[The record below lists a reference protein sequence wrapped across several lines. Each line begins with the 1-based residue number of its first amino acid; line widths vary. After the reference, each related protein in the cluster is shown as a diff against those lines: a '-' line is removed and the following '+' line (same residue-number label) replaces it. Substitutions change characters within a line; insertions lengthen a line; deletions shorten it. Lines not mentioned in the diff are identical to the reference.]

1 MKVTRDV
8 ILDLLP
14 LYLDQEASED
24 TKALVREYLETDP
37 ELAELA
43 RKSAAMKL
51 SEEPPA
57 PVRKEKEMEAYREAR
72 HQLNKRVITLAA
84 IFAFST
90 LGIVAAALIGALLL
104 TR

>member
-14 LYLDQEASED
+14 LYLAEEASAD
-24 TKALVREYLETDP
+24 TKALVRKYLDADP
-37 ELAELA
+37 ELARVVRE
-43 RKSAAMKL
+43 SASIRL
-51 SEEPPA
+51 SEQTPP
-57 PVRKEKEMEAYREAR
+57 PLRKEKEMEAYQEAKHR
-72 HQLNKRVITLAA
+72 LNRRVITLAA

-90 LGIVAAALIGALLL
+90 LGIVAAAFIGLLLL

>member
-14 LYLDQEASED
+14 LYLAEEASAD
-24 TKALVREYLETDP
+24 TKALVGEYLEADP
-37 ELAELA
+37 ELARVA
-43 RKSAAMKL
+43 RESASMRL
-51 SEEPPA
+51 SEQTPA
-57 PVRKEKEMEAYREAR
+57 PLGKEKEMEAYKEAR
-72 HQLNKRVITLAA
+72 HQLNKRIVALAG

-90 LGIVAAALIGALLL
+90 LAIVAAALIGLLLL

>member
-14 LYLDQEASED
+14 LYLAEEASAD
-24 TKALVREYLETDP
+24 TKALVREYLEGDP
-37 ELAELA
+37 ELARAA
-43 RKSAAMKL
+43 RESAARKL
-51 SEEPPA
+51 SEQTPA
-57 PVRKEKEMEAYREAR
+57 PLGKEKAMEAYKEAR
-72 HQLNKRVITLAA
+72 HQLNKRIVTLAG

-90 LGIVAAALIGALLL
+90 LAIVAAALIGILML

>member
-14 LYLDQEASED
+14 LYLAEEASAD
-24 TKALVREYLETDP
+24 TEALVREYLETDP
-37 ELAELA
+37 ELAEIA
-43 RKSAAMKL
+43 KKSAAMKL
-51 SEEPPA
+51 SERTPA
-57 PVRKEKEMEAYREAR
+57 PIRREKEMEAFKEAR
-72 HQLNKRVITLAA
+72 HQINKRVITLAA

-90 LGIVAAALIGALLL
+90 LAIMAAALIGVLLM

>member
-14 LYLDQEASED
+14 LYLAEEASAD
-24 TKALVREYLETDP
+24 TEALVREYLEADP
-37 ELAELA
+37 ELAEIA
-43 RKSAAMKL
+43 KKSAAMKL
-51 SEEPPA
+51 SEPTPA
-57 PVRKEKEMEAYREAR
+57 PIRKEKEMEAFREAR
-72 HQLNKRVITLAA
+72 HQINRRIITLAA

-90 LGIVAAALIGALLL
+90 LGIVAAAFIGALLL